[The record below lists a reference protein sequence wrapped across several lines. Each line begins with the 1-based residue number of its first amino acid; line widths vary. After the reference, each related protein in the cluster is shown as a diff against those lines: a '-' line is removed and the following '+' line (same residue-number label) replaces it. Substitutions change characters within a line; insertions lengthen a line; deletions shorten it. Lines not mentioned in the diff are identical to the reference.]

1 MKQKPTVLIVD
12 DSPMMCRYLGLFL
25 EKRFEVLTYTDS
37 IQALTLVMSGFQPDL
52 IVTDLDMPGMNG
64 IALIQAIRK
73 ALPHVP
79 LLVVSGAKESS
90 ERIKALSVGAD
101 DLMSKP
107 FHPSELDVRLN
118 KLIERSELQ
127 SRNTHTIHRFSI
139 NS

>member
-1 MKQKPTVLIVD
+1 MTQKPRVLIVD

-37 IQALTLVMSGFQPDL
+37 VKALTLVMSGFQPDL
-52 IVTDLDMPGMNG
+52 IVTDLDMPALNG

-73 ALPHVP
+73 TLPHVP
-79 LLVVSGAKESS
+79 LLVISGAKESS

-101 DLMSKP
+101 DLISKP

-118 KLIERSELQ
+118 KLIERSEFQ
-127 SRNTHTIHRFSI
+127 ARKSI
-139 NS
+139 SVQQLYF

>member
-1 MKQKPTVLIVD
+1 MTQKPTVLIVD

-25 EKRFEVLTYTDS
+25 EKRYEVFTYTDS
-37 IQALTLVMSGFQPDL
+37 VKALTLVMSGFQPDL
-52 IVTDLDMPGMNG
+52 IVTDLDMPGLNG

-73 ALPHVP
+73 ALPSVP

-101 DLMSKP
+101 DLISKP

-118 KLIERSELQ
+118 KLIERSELHV
-127 SRNTHTIHRFSI
+127 RKSI
-139 NS
+139 SVQQLYY

>member
-37 IQALTLVMSGFQPDL
+37 VKALSLVMSGFQPDF
-52 IVTDLDMPGMNG
+52 IVTDLDMPGLNG

-73 ALPHVP
+73 TLPYVP
-79 LLVVSGAKESS
+79 LLVISGAKESS

-101 DLMSKP
+101 DLISKP
-107 FHPSELDVRLN
+107 FHPSELDVRLD
-118 KLIERSELQ
+118 KLIERSEFHA
-127 SRNTHTIHRFSI
+127 RRSI
-139 NS
+139 SVQPLYY

>member
-1 MKQKPTVLIVD
+1 MTQKPTVLIVD

-37 IQALTLVMSGFQPDL
+37 VKALTLVMSGFQPDL
-52 IVTDLDMPGMNG
+52 IVTDLDMPALNG

-73 ALPHVP
+73 TLPHVP
-79 LLVVSGAKESS
+79 LLVISGAKESS

-101 DLMSKP
+101 DLISKP

-118 KLIERSELQ
+118 KLIERSEFQ
-127 SRNTHTIHRFSI
+127 ARKSI
-139 NS
+139 SVQQLYF